1 MNLLDTIRQNSQ
13 KMGMTDE
20 TQKTAQLLRA
30 KSGKSGAATPQSN
43 LGEAAAVD
51 AGNAELGQTNQA
63 NQLIQSNLE
72 QKQMELDQS
81 QKNSSRAI
89 ETERNRNQLESRLQV
104 ESVLRDLERDMGKVD
119 MNRDQARFEQV
130 ASGLRFQNQQYMDNL
145 EREGKRSRL
154 DDKLAFDQHLQQAV
168 YDDSLALLQKHLGNK
183 SILDMDDR
191 EFEVL
196 LAKMDSRT
204 LWREYQ
210 DTVDAAR
217 KRAPWVAATGATTSI
232 IGSPLMGGQQQQQT
246 NMTQN
251 QTAPTSPGTSSS
263 YYSNPNYGGQADTRT
278 FVG

>member
-1 MNLLDTIRQNSQ
+1 
-13 KMGMTDE
+13 
-20 TQKTAQLLRA
+20 
-30 KSGKSGAATPQSN
+30 
-43 LGEAAAVD
+43 
-51 AGNAELGQTNQA
+51 
-63 NQLIQSNLE
+63 
-72 QKQMELDQS
+72 
-81 QKNSSRAI
+81 
-89 ETERNRNQLESRLQV
+89 
-104 ESVLRDLERDMGKVD
+104 
-119 MNRDQARFEQV
+119 
-130 ASGLRFQNQQYMDNL
+130 
-145 EREGKRSRL
+145 
-154 DDKLAFDQHLQQAV
+154 
-168 YDDSLALLQKHLGNK
+168 
-183 SILDMDDR
+183 MDDR